1 MNNNFLLLIP
11 EIMVVGCAFV
21 VLTLDL
27 FLPER
32 RKWTLPFVAVAG
44 LAAALVVS
52 LVYLWG
58 VNDTLYGGV
67 VRIDGYALFFKAFFI
82 ALGGVVI
89 LVSVDFVKRNL
100 DHPGEYYGILLF
112 TVAAMMLMA
121 ASGELLTA
129 YIALELLSFGLY
141 ALVAWDRY
149 NAKSNESA
157 TKYILLGA
165 FSSALLL
172 YGMSQIY
179 GLLGTTRFDEI
190 AVTLSSADTL
200 SPGLILGI
208 ALIIAGLGFKVAAVP
223 FHMWAPDAYEGA
235 PIPVTA
241 HLAVGS
247 KAAAFA
253 LMLRLFSEAFLPIA
267 AQWQTLLIALA
278 VITMLLGNLVALAQR
293 NMKRLLA
300 YSSVGQV
307 GYLLMGIAALA
318 STDMGMD
325 MGVGIGGIGSAG
337 ASTGASPELAYLA
350 SNGIMLH
357 LVGYAVTNMA
367 AFLCLVSVY
376 NITGS
381 EDIAGMAGVARRAP
395 LVGMVFAASLFSLAG
410 LPVFVGFTSKFYL
423 FNAAAAQGLLWVAG
437 VAIFASLISLYY
449 YLMVVR
455 RLYIEPAPSGENAA
469 AATIPAPRLT
479 LGLLGALFA
488 GMIALGIYP
497 APLMQ
502 AVHHASS
509 ALLR

>member
-1 MNNNFLLLIP
+1 MSMNNNFLLLIP
-11 EIMVVGCAFV
+11 EFIVTGLAFV

-32 RKWTLPFVAVAG
+32 RKWVLPFVAVAG
-44 LAAALVVS
+44 LVVALVVA
-52 LVYLWG
+52 LAYLWG
-58 VNDTLYGGV
+58 MNDSLYEGV
-67 VRIDGYALFFKAFFI
+67 IRVDGYALFFKAFFI
-82 ALGGVVI
+82 ALGGVVV
-89 LVSVDFVKRNL
+89 LVSVDFVRRNL
-100 DHPGEYYGILLF
+100 EHPGEYYGILLF
-112 TVAAMMLMA
+112 TVVAMMLLA

-129 YIALELLSFGLY
+129 YISLELLSFGLY
-141 ALVAWDRY
+141 VLVAYDRY
-149 NAKSNESA
+149 NPKSNEGA

-172 YGMSQIY
+172 FGISQVY

-190 AVTLSSADTL
+190 SRVLAAADAL

-208 ALIIAGLGFKVAAVP
+208 ALIVAGLGFKVAAVP

-235 PIPVTA
+235 PIPITA

-253 LMLRLFSEAFLPIA
+253 LVLRLFAEAFMPIVE
-267 AQWQTLLIALA
+267 QWQILLIALA

-293 NMKRLLA
+293 NLKRLLA

-307 GYLLMGIAALA
+307 GYLLMGVAALA
-318 STDMGMD
+318 SMGD
-325 MGVGIGGIGSAG
+325 GSL
-337 ASTGASPELAYLA
+337 ELSHLA

-357 LVGYAVTNMA
+357 LVAYAVTNMA
-367 AFLCLVSVY
+367 AFLCLAAVF
-376 NITGS
+376 NITGRD
-381 EDIAGMAGVARRAP
+381 DIAGMAGVARRAP
-395 LVGMVFAASLFSLAG
+395 LVGMVFAVSLFSLAG
-410 LPVFVGFTSKFYL
+410 LPIFVGFTSKFYL

-455 RLYIEPAPSGENAA
+455 QLYIEPADDAA
-469 AATIPAPRLT
+469 RIPVPRLT
-479 LGLLGALFA
+479 LGVLGALFA
-488 GMIALGIYP
+488 GMVVLGVYP

-502 AVHHASS
+502 AIQHASE
-509 ALLR
+509 ALF

>member
-1 MNNNFLLLIP
+1 MNNNFLLLLP
-11 EIMVVGCAFV
+11 EFIVTGLAFV

-32 RKWTLPFVAVAG
+32 RKWVLPFVAVAG
-44 LAAALVVS
+44 LVVALVVA
-52 LVYLWG
+52 LAYLWG
-58 VNDTLYGGV
+58 MNDSLYEGV
-67 VRIDGYALFFKAFFI
+67 IRVDGYALFFKAFFI
-82 ALGGVVI
+82 ALGGVVV
-89 LVSVDFVKRNL
+89 LVSVDFVRRNL
-100 DHPGEYYGILLF
+100 EHPGEYYGILLF
-112 TVAAMMLMA
+112 TVVAMMLLA

-129 YIALELLSFGLY
+129 YISLELLSFGLY
-141 ALVAWDRY
+141 VLVAYDRY
-149 NAKSNESA
+149 NPKSNEGA

-172 YGMSQIY
+172 FGISQVY

-190 AVTLSSADTL
+190 SRVLAAADAL

-208 ALIIAGLGFKVAAVP
+208 ALIVAGLGFKVAAVP

-235 PIPVTA
+235 PIPITA

-253 LMLRLFSEAFLPIA
+253 LVLRLFAEAFMPIVE
-267 AQWQTLLIALA
+267 QWQILLIALA

-293 NMKRLLA
+293 NLKRLLA

-307 GYLLMGIAALA
+307 GYLLMGVAALA
-318 STDMGMD
+318 AMGD
-325 MGVGIGGIGSAG
+325 GSL
-337 ASTGASPELAYLA
+337 ELSHLA

-357 LVGYAVTNMA
+357 LVAYAVTNMA
-367 AFLCLVSVY
+367 AFLCLAAVF
-376 NITGS
+376 NITGRD
-381 EDIAGMAGVARRAP
+381 DIAGMAGVARRAP
-395 LVGMVFAASLFSLAG
+395 LVGLVFAVSLFSLAG
-410 LPVFVGFTSKFYL
+410 LPIFVGFTSKFYL

-455 RLYIEPAPSGENAA
+455 QLYIEPADDAA
-469 AATIPAPRLT
+469 RIPVPRLT
-479 LGLLGALFA
+479 LGVLGALFA
-488 GMIALGIYP
+488 GMVVLGVYP

-502 AVHHASS
+502 AIQHASE
-509 ALLR
+509 ALF

>member
-1 MNNNFLLLIP
+1 MNNNFLLLAP
-11 EIMVVGCAFV
+11 EFIVTGLAFV

-32 RKWTLPFVAVAG
+32 RKWVLPFVAVAG
-44 LAAALVVS
+44 LAVALVVS
-52 LVYLWG
+52 LAYLWG
-58 VNDTLYGGV
+58 VNDSLYDGII
-67 VRIDGYALFFKAFFI
+67 RIDGYALFFKAFFI

-89 LVSVDFVKRNL
+89 LVSVDFVRRNL
-100 DHPGEYYGILLF
+100 ENPGEYYGILLF
-112 TVAAMMLMA
+112 TVVAMMLLA

-129 YIALELLSFGLY
+129 YISLELLSFGLY
-141 ALVAWDRY
+141 VLVAYDRY
-149 NAKSNESA
+149 NPKSNEGA

-172 YGMSQIY
+172 FGISQVY

-190 AVTLSSADTL
+190 SRALASMDAL

-208 ALIIAGLGFKVAAVP
+208 ALIVAGLGFKVAAVP

-235 PIPVTA
+235 PIPITA

-253 LMLRLFSEAFLPIA
+253 LVLRLFAEAFMPIVE
-267 AQWQTLLIALA
+267 QWQILLIALA

-293 NMKRLLA
+293 NLKRLLA

-307 GYLLMGIAALA
+307 GYLLMGVAALA
-318 STDMGMD
+318 AMGD
-325 MGVGIGGIGSAG
+325 GSL
-337 ASTGASPELAYLA
+337 ELSHLA

-357 LVGYAVTNMA
+357 LVAYAVTNMA
-367 AFLCLVSVY
+367 AFLCLAAIF
-376 NITGS
+376 NITGRD
-381 EDIAGMAGVARRAP
+381 DIAGMAGVARRAP
-395 LVGMVFAASLFSLAG
+395 LVGLVFAVSLFSLAG
-410 LPVFVGFTSKFYL
+410 LPIFVGFTSKFYL

-455 RLYIEPAPSGENAA
+455 QLYIEPADEAA
-469 AATIPAPRLT
+469 RIHVPRLT
-479 LGLLGALFA
+479 LGVLGALFA
-488 GMIALGIYP
+488 GMVVLGVYP

-502 AVHHASS
+502 AIQHASD
-509 ALLR
+509 ALF

>member
-11 EIMVVGCAFV
+11 EFIVTGLAFV

-32 RKWTLPFVAVAG
+32 RKWVLPFVAVAG
-44 LAAALVVS
+44 LAVALVVS
-52 LVYLWG
+52 LAYLWG
-58 VNDTLYGGV
+58 VNDSLYDGV
-67 VRIDGYALFFKAFFI
+67 IRVDGYALFFKAFFI
-82 ALGGVVI
+82 ALGGVVV
-89 LVSVDFVKRNL
+89 LVSVDFVRRNL

-112 TVAAMMLMA
+112 TVVAMMLLA
-121 ASGELLTA
+121 ASGEMLTA
-129 YIALELLSFGLY
+129 YISLELLSFGLY
-141 ALVAWDRY
+141 VLVAYDRY
-149 NAKSNESA
+149 NAKSNEGA

-172 YGMSQIY
+172 FGISQVY

-190 AVTLSSADTL
+190 SRALASADAL

-208 ALIIAGLGFKVAAVP
+208 ALIVAGLGFKVAAVP

-235 PIPVTA
+235 PIPITA

-253 LMLRLFSEAFLPIA
+253 LVLRLFAEAFMPIVE
-267 AQWQTLLIALA
+267 QWQVLLVGLA

-293 NMKRLLA
+293 NLKRLLA

-307 GYLLMGIAALA
+307 GYLLMGVAALA
-318 STDMGMD
+318 K
-325 MGVGIGGIGSAG
+325 
-337 ASTGASPELAYLA
+337 TGESGTSIELSHLA

-357 LVGYAVTNMA
+357 LVAYAVTNMA
-367 AFLCLVSVY
+367 AFLCLAAVF
-376 NITGS
+376 NITGRD
-381 EDIAGMAGVARRAP
+381 DIAGMAGVARRAP
-395 LVGMVFAASLFSLAG
+395 LVGLVFAVSLFSLAG
-410 LPVFVGFTSKFYL
+410 LPIFVGFTSKFYL

-455 RLYIEPAPSGENAA
+455 QLYIEPAGDAA
-469 AATIPAPRLT
+469 RIPVPRLT
-479 LGLLGALFA
+479 MGVLGALFA
-488 GMIALGIYP
+488 GMIVLGVYP
-497 APLMQ
+497 APLMR
-502 AVHHASS
+502 AVQYASD
-509 ALLR
+509 ALF

>member
-1 MNNNFLLLIP
+1 MGL
-11 EIMVVGCAFV
+11 AFV

-32 RKWTLPFVAVAG
+32 RKWVLPFVAVAG
-44 LAAALVVS
+44 LVVALVVA
-52 LVYLWG
+52 LAYLWG
-58 VNDTLYGGV
+58 MNDSLYEGV
-67 VRIDGYALFFKAFFI
+67 IRVDGYALFFKAFFI
-82 ALGGVVI
+82 ALGGVVV
-89 LVSVDFVKRNL
+89 LVSVDFVRRNL
-100 DHPGEYYGILLF
+100 EHPGEYYGILLF
-112 TVAAMMLMA
+112 TVVAMMLLA

-129 YIALELLSFGLY
+129 YISLELLSFGLY
-141 ALVAWDRY
+141 VLVAYDRY
-149 NAKSNESA
+149 NPKSNEGA

-172 YGMSQIY
+172 FGISQVY

-190 AVTLSSADTL
+190 SRVLAAADAL

-208 ALIIAGLGFKVAAVP
+208 ALIVAGLGFKVAAVP

-235 PIPVTA
+235 PIPITA

-253 LMLRLFSEAFLPIA
+253 LVLRLFAEAFMPIVE
-267 AQWQTLLIALA
+267 QWQILLIALA

-293 NMKRLLA
+293 NLKRLLA

-307 GYLLMGIAALA
+307 GYLLMGVAALA
-318 STDMGMD
+318 AMGD
-325 MGVGIGGIGSAG
+325 GSL
-337 ASTGASPELAYLA
+337 ELSHLA

-357 LVGYAVTNMA
+357 LVAYAVTNMA
-367 AFLCLVSVY
+367 AFLCLAAVF
-376 NITGS
+376 NITGRD
-381 EDIAGMAGVARRAP
+381 DIAGMAGVARRAP
-395 LVGMVFAASLFSLAG
+395 LVGLVFAVSLFSLAG
-410 LPVFVGFTSKFYL
+410 LPIFVGFTSKFYL

-455 RLYIEPAPSGENAA
+455 QLYIEPADDAA
-469 AATIPAPRLT
+469 RIPVPRLT
-479 LGLLGALFA
+479 LGVLGALFA
-488 GMIALGIYP
+488 GMVVLGVYP

-502 AVHHASS
+502 AIQHASE
-509 ALLR
+509 ALF

>member
-1 MNNNFLLLIP
+1 MSNNFLLLIP
-11 EIMVVGCAFV
+11 EFIVTGLAFV

-32 RKWTLPFVAVAG
+32 RKWVLPFVAVAG
-44 LAAALVVS
+44 LAVALVIS
-52 LVYLWG
+52 LAYLWG
-58 VNDTLYGGV
+58 VNDSLYDGV
-67 VRIDGYALFFKAFFI
+67 IRIDGYALFFKVFFI
-82 ALGGVVI
+82 ALGGVVV
-89 LVSVDFVKRNL
+89 LVSVDFVRRNL

-112 TVAAMMLMA
+112 TVVAMMLLA

-129 YIALELLSFGLY
+129 YISLELLSFGLY
-141 ALVAWDRY
+141 VLVAYDRY
-149 NAKSNESA
+149 NAKSNEGA

-172 YGMSQIY
+172 FGISQVY

-190 AVTLSSADTL
+190 SRALASAGAL

-208 ALIIAGLGFKVAAVP
+208 ALIVAGLGFKVAAVP

-235 PIPVTA
+235 PIPITA

-253 LMLRLFSEAFLPIA
+253 LVLRLFAEAFMPIVE
-267 AQWQTLLIALA
+267 QWQVLLVGLA

-293 NMKRLLA
+293 NLKRLLA

-307 GYLLMGIAALA
+307 GYLLMGVAALA
-318 STDMGMD
+318 K
-325 MGVGIGGIGSAG
+325 
-337 ASTGASPELAYLA
+337 TGESGTSIELSHLA

-357 LVGYAVTNMA
+357 LVAYAVTNMA
-367 AFLCLVSVY
+367 AFLCLAAVF
-376 NITGS
+376 NITGRD
-381 EDIAGMAGVARRAP
+381 DIAGMAGVARRAP
-395 LVGMVFAASLFSLAG
+395 LVGLVFAVSLFSLAG
-410 LPVFVGFTSKFYL
+410 LPIFVGFTSKFYL

-455 RLYIEPAPSGENAA
+455 QLYIEPAGDAA
-469 AATIPAPRLT
+469 RIPVPRLT
-479 LGLLGALFA
+479 MGVLGALFA
-488 GMIALGIYP
+488 GMIMLGVYP
-497 APLMQ
+497 APLMR
-502 AVHHASS
+502 AVQHASD
-509 ALLR
+509 ALF

>member
-1 MNNNFLLLIP
+1 MNNNFLLLTP
-11 EIMVVGCAFV
+11 EFIVTGLAFV

-32 RKWTLPFVAVAG
+32 RKWVLPFVAVAG
-44 LAAALVVS
+44 LAVALVVS
-52 LVYLWG
+52 LAYLWG
-58 VNDTLYGGV
+58 MNDSLYDGII
-67 VRIDGYALFFKAFFI
+67 RIDGYALFFKAFFI

-89 LVSVDFVKRNL
+89 LVSVDFVRRNL
-100 DHPGEYYGILLF
+100 EHPGEYYGILLF
-112 TVAAMMLMA
+112 TVVAMMLLA

-129 YIALELLSFGLY
+129 YISLELLSFGLY
-141 ALVAWDRY
+141 VLVAYDRY
-149 NAKSNESA
+149 NPKSNEGA

-172 YGMSQIY
+172 FGISQVY

-190 AVTLSSADTL
+190 SRALATADAL

-208 ALIIAGLGFKVAAVP
+208 ALIVAGLGFKVAAVP

-235 PIPVTA
+235 PIPITA

-253 LMLRLFSEAFLPIA
+253 LVLRLFAEAFMPIVE
-267 AQWQTLLIALA
+267 QWQILLIALA

-293 NMKRLLA
+293 NLKRLLA

-307 GYLLMGIAALA
+307 GYLLMGVAALA
-318 STDMGMD
+318 AMGD
-325 MGVGIGGIGSAG
+325 GSL
-337 ASTGASPELAYLA
+337 ELSHLA

-357 LVGYAVTNMA
+357 LVAYAVTNMA
-367 AFLCLVSVY
+367 AFLCLAAVF
-376 NITGS
+376 NITGRD
-381 EDIAGMAGVARRAP
+381 DIAGMAGVARRAP
-395 LVGMVFAASLFSLAG
+395 LVGLVFAVSLFSLAG
-410 LPVFVGFTSKFYL
+410 LPIFVGFTSKFYL

-455 RLYIEPAPSGENAA
+455 QLYIEPADEAA
-469 AATIPAPRLT
+469 RIHVPRLT
-479 LGLLGALFA
+479 LGVLGALFA
-488 GMIALGIYP
+488 GMVVLGVYP

-502 AVHHASS
+502 AIQHASD
-509 ALLR
+509 ALF

>member
-11 EIMVVGCAFV
+11 EFIVTGLAFV

-32 RKWTLPFVAVAG
+32 RKWVLPFVAVAG
-44 LAAALVVS
+44 LAVALVIS
-52 LVYLWG
+52 LAYLWG
-58 VNDTLYGGV
+58 VNDSLYDGV
-67 VRIDGYALFFKAFFI
+67 IRVDGYALFFKAFFI
-82 ALGGVVI
+82 ALGGVVV
-89 LVSVDFVKRNL
+89 LVSVDFVRRNL

-112 TVAAMMLMA
+112 TVVAMMLLA

-129 YIALELLSFGLY
+129 YISLELLSFGLY
-141 ALVAWDRY
+141 VLVAYDRY
-149 NAKSNESA
+149 NAKSNEGA

-172 YGMSQIY
+172 FGISQIY

-190 AVTLSSADTL
+190 SRALAGAGAL

-208 ALIIAGLGFKVAAVP
+208 ALIVAGLGFKVAAVP

-235 PIPVTA
+235 PIPITA

-253 LMLRLFSEAFLPIA
+253 LVLRLFAEAFMPIVE
-267 AQWQTLLIALA
+267 QWQVLLVGLA

-293 NMKRLLA
+293 NLKRLLA

-307 GYLLMGIAALA
+307 GYLLMGVAALA
-318 STDMGMD
+318 K
-325 MGVGIGGIGSAG
+325 
-337 ASTGASPELAYLA
+337 TGESGTSIELSHLA

-357 LVGYAVTNMA
+357 LVAYAVTNMA
-367 AFLCLVSVY
+367 AFLCLAAVF
-376 NITGS
+376 NITGRD
-381 EDIAGMAGVARRAP
+381 DIAGMAGVARRAP
-395 LVGMVFAASLFSLAG
+395 LVGLVFAVSLFSLAG
-410 LPVFVGFTSKFYL
+410 LPIFVGFTSKFYL

-455 RLYIEPAPSGENAA
+455 QLYIEPAEESAA
-469 AATIPAPRLT
+469 IPVPRLT
-479 LGLLGALFA
+479 MGVLGALFA
-488 GMIALGIYP
+488 GMIVLGVYP
-497 APLMQ
+497 APLMR
-502 AVHHASS
+502 AVQYASD
-509 ALLR
+509 ALF